1 MSVPPSKNRV
11 FVISE
16 LYYPEDTST
25 GYFITKIAE
34 GLAENHPVE
43 AICSKPTYSERHL
56 DVPFRETH
64 GRVEIRRVRSTRMN
78 KDGIIGR
85 IANLITFTLGAAWR
99 FARSARRGDIV
110 ICLTNPPPLPLL
122 IGMIAKLKKVH
133 SVILVHDLYPEVLV
147 ATGHLSSQSMTYR
160 LLYKI
165 FAATYRLFDRII
177 VLGRDMQELV
187 ERKIDG
193 QGQPPLI
200 IPNWGDVDAV
210 YPIKRSENS
219 FAREHGLLQKT
230 VIQFS
235 GNLGRTHDLETV
247 MRAAKQLED
256 ERDIIFLFVGY
267 GGKAHLIDPASGG
280 GILPNVR
287 FLPRQPRETLGAM
300 LACSDATVIAF
311 VDEMVGVS
319 VPSRMYNIMAAGV
332 PIIAICD
339 RRSELAQTVDELDCG
354 WVLGTGDEAGLE
366 RLVRQI
372 HHAKAAG
379 PAADTMLKGS
389 NGRRGAESRFNRA
402 RVVAEFQNVVESFS
416 LEHPKASRW
425 VK

>member
-1 MSVPPSKNRV
+1 MSIQPDNYRI

-34 GLAENHPVE
+34 GLAEHRPVE

-64 GRVEIRRVRSTRMN
+64 QRVEIRRVRSTRMN
-78 KDGIIGR
+78 KDRIIGR
-85 IANLITFTLGAAWR
+85 VVNLVTFTLGAAWS
-99 FARSARRGDIV
+99 FARSVRSGDIV

-122 IGMIAKLKKVH
+122 VGLIAKLKKAH

-147 ATGHLSSQSMTYR
+147 ATGHLSSQSRTYL

-165 FAATYRLFDRII
+165 FAVTYRLFDRII

-187 ERKIDG
+187 SRKIDG
-193 QGQPPLI
+193 QGQAPYI
-200 IPNWGDVDAV
+200 IPNWGDVDDV
-210 YPIKRSENS
+210 FPIERSANN
-219 FAREHGLLQKT
+219 FALEHGLVQKT

-247 MRAAKQLED
+247 MRAAELLKD
-256 ERDIIFLFVGY
+256 EPDIIFLFVGY
-267 GGKAHLIDPASGG
+267 GGKAHLIDPVSGG
-280 GILPNVR
+280 GTLPNVR

-311 VDEMVGVS
+311 VDEMLGVS

-332 PIIAICD
+332 PIIAMCD
-339 RRSELAQTVDELDCG
+339 SRSELAQTVDELDCG
-354 WVLGTGDEAGLE
+354 WVLGTGHEAGLAQI
-366 RLVRQI
+366 VRRI
-372 HHAKAAG
+372 HHAKTAG
-379 PAADTMLKGS
+379 PASDAVLKGS
-389 NGRRGAESRFNRA
+389 NGRAGAVSRFNHS
-402 RVVAEFQNVVESFS
+402 NVVMQFTKLIAS
-416 LEHPKASRW
+416 LAK
-425 VK
+425 V

>member
-1 MSVPPSKNRV
+1 MNAEPDKNKV

-34 GLAENHPVE
+34 GLAERCPVE

-56 DVPFRETH
+56 DVPFLESHR
-64 GRVEIRRVRSTRMN
+64 GVEIRRVRSTRMN
-78 KDGIIGR
+78 KDRIIGR
-85 IANLITFTLGAAWR
+85 FVNLVTFTLGAAWS
-99 FARSARRGDIV
+99 FARSVRSGDIV

-122 IGMIAKLKKVH
+122 IGVIAKLKKAH

-147 ATGHLSSQSMTYR
+147 ATGHLSSQSMAYR
-160 LLYKI
+160 VLYKI
-165 FAATYRLFDRII
+165 FAVTYRLFDRII

-187 ERKIDG
+187 ARKIGG
-193 QGQPPLI
+193 QGQAPLI
-200 IPNWGDVDAV
+200 IPNWGDVDDV
-210 YPIKRSENS
+210 YPIERSANH
-219 FAREHGLLQKT
+219 FAQEHGLVQKT

-247 MRAAKQLED
+247 MRAAKLLQD
-256 ERDIIFLFVGY
+256 EPDIVFLFVGY
-267 GGKAHLIDPASGG
+267 GGKAHLIDQLSGG
-280 GILPNVR
+280 GNLPNVR
-287 FLPRQPRETLGAM
+287 FLPRQPREALGAM

-311 VDEMVGVS
+311 VDEMLGVS

-332 PIIAICD
+332 PIIAMCD

-354 WVLGTGDEAGLE
+354 WVLGTGDEAGLA

-372 HHAKAAG
+372 HRAKTAG
-379 PAADTMLKGS
+379 PAADATLKGL
-389 NGRRGAESRFNRA
+389 NGREGAESRFNRMS
-402 RVVAEFQNVVESFS
+402 VVAEFQGLVESIS
-416 LEHPKASRW
+416 MEISKASRS
-425 VK
+425 VR

>member
-1 MSVPPSKNRV
+1 MNVPPAKNRV

-43 AICSKPTYSERHL
+43 AICSKPTYSERHM

-64 GRVEIRRVRSTRMN
+64 RGVKIRRVRSTRMN
-78 KDGIIGR
+78 KDRIIGR
-85 IANLITFTLGAAWR
+85 LANLVTFTLGAAWS

-122 IGMIAKLKKVH
+122 IGAIAKLKKVH
-133 SVILVHDLYPEVLV
+133 SVMLVHDLYPEVLV
-147 ATGHLSSQSMTYR
+147 ATGHLSNQSVSYR
-160 LLYKI
+160 LLYNI
-165 FAATYRLFDRII
+165 FAITYRLFDRII

-187 ERKIDG
+187 SQKIG
-193 QGQPPLI
+193 GHGQPPLI

-210 YPIKRSENS
+210 YPIERSENS
-219 FAREHGLLQKT
+219 FAQEHGLVQKT

-256 ERDIIFLFVGY
+256 ETGIVFLFVGY

-280 GILPNVR
+280 SNLSNVR

-332 PIIAICD
+332 PIIAMCD
-339 RRSELAQTVDELDCG
+339 SRSELALTIDELDCG
-354 WVLGTGDEAGLE
+354 WVFGTGDAAGLE
-366 RLVRQI
+366 HLVRKI
-372 HHAKAAG
+372 HRAKTTG
-379 PAADTMLKGS
+379 PLNEPMLKGS
-389 NGRRGAESRFNRA
+389 NGRKGAESQFNRTS
-402 RVVAEFQNVVESFS
+402 VVAKFQNVLVS
-416 LEHPKASRW
+416 LST
-425 VK
+425 